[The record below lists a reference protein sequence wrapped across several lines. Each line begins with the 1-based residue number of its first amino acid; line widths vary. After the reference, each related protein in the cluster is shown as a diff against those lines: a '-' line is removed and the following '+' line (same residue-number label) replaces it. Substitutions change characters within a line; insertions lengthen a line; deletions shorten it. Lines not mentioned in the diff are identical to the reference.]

1 MVEAK
6 KIELWIKHE
15 NNRYHLWRQ
24 RHSFWGQ
31 LHKTEL
37 LWNAEPE
44 EEKIKPY
51 NDPLTQP
58 LHRFPQDVSIV
69 FSIKVAGWFQ
79 SGLV

>member
-1 MVEAK
+1 MKTIVIIYGDDATHSEASCIKLNYYEMQNQRK
-6 KIELWIKHE
+6 K
-15 NNRYHLWRQ
+15 
-24 RHSFWGQ
+24 
-31 LHKTEL
+31 
-37 LWNAEPE
+37 
-44 EEKIKPY
+44 KIKPY

>member
-1 MVEAK
+1 MKTIVIIYGDSATHSEASC
-6 KIELWIKHE
+6 IK
-15 NNRYHLWRQ
+15 L
-24 RHSFWGQ
+24 
-31 LHKTEL
+31 
-37 LWNAEPE
+37 NAEPE

-79 SGLV
+79 SWLV